1 MQKGGV
7 HWESRGAGI
16 PPRAPGAAKVQREMT
31 GRNAGAKAAAE
42 APERLVTWESGDG
55 ECRIVCPAALLESIR
70 RECAM
75 AAKGPVPLGSGGAL
89 LGEYSGGTHRV
100 RSWHP
105 IPCRHQRGPSFL
117 LTKDEVAGLRD
128 FLSELPELTGRSEDQ
143 ILGWFVAHPHA
154 GAVLR
159 DDEISLHQ
167 RFFRSNDLFLL
178 MEMLADGTAEVTV
191 HRGAQSLAPRWR
203 IVPSPAARSSSAG
216 SGGARPSPEGKTA
229 SAGSGKPR
237 QKPRGEARMAGPLV
251 PALVVLVLALAGS
264 AWLHFR
270 REPPSLPV
278 MPAQPMST
286 LSLRVDR
293 QGQAYT
299 IRWNPLEPSLA
310 TAARARLRITDRGA
324 VTVQEL
330 VSSQIRSGRFVHY
343 SASPGLEVELA
354 VELSGGRTA
363 SERVIYGP

>member
-7 HWESRGAGI
+7 HWETRGAGT
-16 PPRAPGAAKVQREMT
+16 PPRAPDAAKVRREMT
-31 GRNAGAKAAAE
+31 SRNAGAKAAAE

-70 RECAM
+70 RESAM

-128 FLSELPELTGRSEDQ
+128 FLTQLPELTGRSEDQ

-191 HRGAQSLAPRWR
+191 HRGAQPLAPRWR
-203 IVPSPAARSSSAG
+203 IVPSPAARSAPARSGEAHPPPEAG
-216 SGGARPSPEGKTA
+216 AAGE
-229 SAGSGKPR
+229 GSGKPR
-237 QKPRGEARMAGPLV
+237 QKAQRRARPAGPLA
-251 PALVVLVLALAGS
+251 PAMIVLAAALAGA

-270 REPPSLPV
+270 REPPPPPPAPV
-278 MPAQPMST
+278 QPIST
-286 LSLRVDR
+286 LSLRIDR
-293 QGQAYT
+293 QGQAFT
-299 IRWNPLEPSLA
+299 IRWNPLEPTLA
-310 TAARARLRITDRGA
+310 TAGRARLRIIDRGV
-324 VTVQEL
+324 VTVREL
-330 VSSQIRSGRFVHY
+330 DSASIRSGSIIHN
-343 SASPGLEVELA
+343 SSSPALQVELA
-354 VELSGGRTA
+354 VELSGGRMV
-363 SERVIYGP
+363 SERVIYGQ